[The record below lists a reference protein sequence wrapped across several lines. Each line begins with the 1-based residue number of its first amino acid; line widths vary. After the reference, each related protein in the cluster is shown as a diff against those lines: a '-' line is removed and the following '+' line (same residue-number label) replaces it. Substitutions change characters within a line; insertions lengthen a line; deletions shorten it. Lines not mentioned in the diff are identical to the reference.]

1 MRALIKLSDA
11 DYAPGKPR
19 MRNEMNRKMIGQIR
33 QCIGHE
39 VFHHVA
45 R

>member
-1 MRALIKLSDA
+1 MRALIMLSDV

-19 MRNEMNRKMIGQIR
+19 MRNEMNRKMIGLIK